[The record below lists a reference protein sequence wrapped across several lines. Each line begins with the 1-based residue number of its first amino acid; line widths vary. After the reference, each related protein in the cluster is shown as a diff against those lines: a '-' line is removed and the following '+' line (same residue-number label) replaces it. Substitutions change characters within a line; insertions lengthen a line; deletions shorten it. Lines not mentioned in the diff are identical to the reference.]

1 MKALLAVLITVAA
14 TLFFACNT
22 PNSNTTTQLKDE
34 AQRKAIIS
42 ELLANHN
49 YTMQLMDSMKVN
61 NHAKEMMTTDA
72 DLMQMMT
79 AAKPIMMMDNM
90 MSMMDKDS
98 ATCRN
103 MCKKMIGNT
112 NVKSMMHEMIQN
124 QGEKIKTK

>member
-1 MKALLAVLITVAA
+1 MKAITALLITVTA

-22 PNSNTTTQLKDE
+22 PNTNMTTQLKDE

-42 ELLANHN
+42 ELLANHS

-61 NHAKEMMTTDA
+61 NHAKEMMTTDQ

-98 ATCRN
+98 TTCRN
-103 MCKKMIGNT
+103 MCYKMIGNT
-112 NVKSMMHEMIQN
+112 NVKTMMREMMQN
-124 QGEKIKTK
+124 QADQNKTK